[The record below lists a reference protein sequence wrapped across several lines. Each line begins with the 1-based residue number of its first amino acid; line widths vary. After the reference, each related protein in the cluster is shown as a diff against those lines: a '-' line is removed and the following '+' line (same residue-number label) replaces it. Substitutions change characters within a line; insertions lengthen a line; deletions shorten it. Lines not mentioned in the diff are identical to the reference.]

1 MGKKRLVGGDLK
13 HFAYLNTYLNMR
25 TLILKAAMLV
35 SLDDPP
41 GMVLSSTSEEKC
53 PF

>member
-1 MGKKRLVGGDLK
+1 MGKKKTCGRGFETFCVPVK
-13 HFAYLNTYLNMR
+13 
-25 TLILKAAMLV
+25 ILKAAMLV

-41 GMVLSSTSEEKC
+41 GVVLSSTTEEKC